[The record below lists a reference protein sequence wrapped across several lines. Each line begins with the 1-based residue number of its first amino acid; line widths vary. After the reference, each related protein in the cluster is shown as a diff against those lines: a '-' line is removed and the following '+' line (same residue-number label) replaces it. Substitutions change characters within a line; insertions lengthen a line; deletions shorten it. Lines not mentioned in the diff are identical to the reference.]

1 MALAQEVQKALEA
14 LKRLGPRKLAALG
27 LIGSFIF
34 VLTGAA
40 GYLLSRPQ
48 YETLYTGLEKQDAVR
63 ISGAL
68 REANVNFDMSADG
81 TTVLVEF
88 GQTARARM
96 LLAERGLPGAGSAGY
111 EIFDKLGSL
120 GLTSFMQDITRVRAL
135 EGELARTIQA
145 MQGVKAARVHLV
157 MPEEGT
163 FRRSKQAASA
173 SVVVRL
179 STANEA
185 SVAQAIRHLV
195 ASAVPGMTV
204 DLVTVLSADGV
215 VLASGGDGETGTP
228 ARAAKLERTI
238 SEGLQDNIRRT
249 LTPMV
254 GARNLNV
261 SVAVRLNTDKK
272 QVNETIYNP
281 ESRVERSVR
290 VIKENQTSQNSSSQ
304 GTTGVER
311 NIPAGAAKGSDGR
324 QSNEENQKREELT
337 NYEVSSKQIS
347 TTSGGYAIER
357 LSVAVLV
364 NRAGLVA
371 DLGEKAKD
379 QEAVDKKVAE
389 IAELVSSAAGL
400 IKERGDLA
408 KVTVVNFADA
418 TGELQPVAGPG
429 VVQTLTRQI
438 GSIVSGLLVM
448 AAIVLVGLFVVR
460 PVSQSL
466 IAHAATAPAPE
477 TFPAALGAP
486 SLPTAAQVDLTP
498 RGDGVSF
505 ALGDSAL
512 QHGQRRIDDV
522 VGADEAQAAAVL
534 KQWIHN
540 GVRA

>member
-1 MALAQEVQKALEA
+1 MALAQDFQKAFDA
-14 LKRLGPRKLAALG
+14 LRRLGPRKLTALG
-27 LIGSFIF
+27 LVGAFIF
-34 VLTGAA
+34 VLTGVA

-48 YETLYTGLEKQDAVR
+48 YETLYTGLDKQDASRV
-63 ISGAL
+63 SSAL
-68 REANVNFDMSADG
+68 REANLNFDMSADG
-81 TTVLVEF
+81 TTILVEF

-96 LLAERGLPGAGSAGY
+96 LLAERGLPGNGSAGY

-157 MPEEGT
+157 MPDEGT

-179 STANEA
+179 ATANEA

-204 DLVTVLSADGV
+204 DLVTVLSGDGA
-215 VLASGGDGETGTP
+215 VLASGGDGESGTP
-228 ARAAKLERTI
+228 ARAAKLEKTI

-254 GARNLNV
+254 GMRNLNV

-281 ESRVERSVR
+281 DSRVERSVR

-304 GTTGVER
+304 GAAGVER
-311 NIPAGAAKGSDGR
+311 NIPAGGGKSGDGR

-371 DLGEKAKD
+371 ELGDKARD
-379 QEAVDKKVAE
+379 QEAVDRKVAE
-389 IAELVSSAAGL
+389 IADLVSSAAGL
-400 IKERGDLA
+400 IKERGDVA

-418 TGELQPVAGPG
+418 TGELEPVAGPG
-429 VVQTLTRQI
+429 LVQTLSRQI
-438 GSIVSGLLVM
+438 GSIVTGLLVLI
-448 AAIVLVGLFVVR
+448 AIVLIGMFVVR
-460 PVSQSL
+460 PVSQAL
-466 IAHAATAPAPE
+466 LAQAGAPPLE
-477 TFPAALGAP
+477 QFPAALEAP
-486 SLPTAAQVDLTP
+486 ALSAAFPDQFPMRADDASFSL
-498 RGDGVSF
+498 GEN
-505 ALGDSAL
+505 ALKI
-512 QHGQRRIDDV
+512 GQRRIDEA
-522 VGADEAQAAAVL
+522 VGSDEAQAAAVL

-540 GVRA
+540 GAKA